1 MSSFVVYSV
10 AFNEGEALLHAIH
23 HTCPSTL
30 FCDMKLDT
38 VNGTPYVLSLSRT
51 FDSPR
56 STSCSIFRIDWKEDE
71 ESVKP
76 ICTYAV
82 SPTSNRLFLRRYSGS
97 DHVVITHEKGFTFA
111 SFPSGSVASIV
122 FSVSS
127 LVTACLSLNSSLLFL
142 LDTGGFITYTGG
154 ILRTISVAAS
164 EDSLLLG
171 RSGSSCGIRHLLS
184 VDDWFLLVTDSGR
197 VATIPR
203 MALTT
208 QTTAPFQNDSLAP
221 CMQLFPLDSDDQLA
235 FLLQRGGVSGCAELL
250 PFADLVEL
258 QPLAFEGAIDR
269 CRLME
274 WKQTTIACI
283 QSKGTISSFQLDDR
297 TLKPM
302 ALPNL
307 IVEGELLAIDTVGD
321 VLIQVTRNC
330 LQWSCDEYV
339 TSETLEDGH
348 VFTAASIVDGNVW
361 LLMDSSELRRWSLH
375 SSSMK
380 TESLFVSNERVR
392 YLEPLN
398 DTAVALAT
406 ATELLVID
414 ASTMTR
420 QTLQTPPVGLSHVK
434 SLRHWLILLADAHC
448 VHFFHYASESLSLLQ
463 SMATDSLVHF
473 FHVNDG
479 SLLLSFDKVASRSPN
494 GKETAASFSG
504 RGDAFTPISHPADAK
519 EVSSTG
525 SSVNQGYLQPSQTIV
540 DQNDNTQTTV
550 TRSCNNNLIAIE
562 QTPVTQSLVNR
573 TNHNQTPINQT
584 CRNRSPVN
592 QTPINQTC
600 HYQSPVNQTPINHTC
615 HNQSPV
621 NQSPINQTCH
631 NQSPVNQSPINQTHS
646 HYLLLRPQPLQ
657 FVPFTCPHPSLSF
670 HFRQNASI
678 TFSSSSLFRVVH
690 KPSLFAPSNAL
701 SAPCRGVFP
710 LSYNQAILLPESPKK
725 PPFLATS
732 QSLQPWT
739 PLRSLVTA
747 VSLGTKLLFASQ
759 KSLFLTLL
767 EKPVEE
773 NALILNEPC
782 RALRRLSDRLVVAI
796 AQSSLCVVEATET
809 LRIVA
814 SVDVFLGFI
823 CHVAEGCDRIRCNGS
838 GWSHRRRYERRGDSL
853 LPAGCTESVGVG
865 ACIPI
870 AILHST
876 HLCD

>member
-111 SFPSGSVASIV
+111 SFPSGSVASIA

-164 EDSLLLG
+164 ENSLLLG

-197 VATIPR
+197 VATISR

-250 PFADLVEL
+250 PFADSVEL

-274 WKQTTIACI
+274 WKQTTIVCI

-420 QTLQTPPVGLSHVK
+420 RTLQTPPVGLSHVK

-504 RGDAFTPISHPADAK
+504 RGDAFTSISHSADAK

-525 SSVNQGYLQPSQTIV
+525 SSVNQGYLQPSQTTV

-550 TRSCNNNLIAIE
+550 TRSCDNSLIAIE

-573 TNHNQTPINQT
+573 TNP
-584 CRNRSPVN
+584 N

-600 HYQSPVNQTPINHTC
+600 H
-615 HNQSPV
+615 
-621 NQSPINQTCH
+621 
-631 NQSPVNQSPINQTHS
+631 
-646 HYLLLRPQPLQ
+646 
-657 FVPFTCPHPSLSF
+657 
-670 HFRQNASI
+670 
-678 TFSSSSLFRVVH
+678 
-690 KPSLFAPSNAL
+690 
-701 SAPCRGVFP
+701 
-710 LSYNQAILLPESPKK
+710 
-725 PPFLATS
+725 
-732 QSLQPWT
+732 
-739 PLRSLVTA
+739 
-747 VSLGTKLLFASQ
+747 
-759 KSLFLTLL
+759 
-767 EKPVEE
+767 
-773 NALILNEPC
+773 
-782 RALRRLSDRLVVAI
+782 
-796 AQSSLCVVEATET
+796 
-809 LRIVA
+809 
-814 SVDVFLGFI
+814 
-823 CHVAEGCDRIRCNGS
+823 
-838 GWSHRRRYERRGDSL
+838 
-853 LPAGCTESVGVG
+853 
-865 ACIPI
+865 
-870 AILHST
+870 
-876 HLCD
+876 

>member
-1 MSSFVVYSV
+1 MFSFVVYSV

-250 PFADLVEL
+250 PFADSVEL

-584 CRNRSPVN
+584 CHNQSPVN

-600 HYQSPVNQTPINHTC
+600 R
-615 HNQSPV
+615 
-621 NQSPINQTCH
+621 
-631 NQSPVNQSPINQTHS
+631 NQSPVNQSPINQTHA